1 MPDALTFPL
10 EAFRDRPAILAAALV
25 AIQIG
30 AIWAVFRAIRESR
43 TPQGAV
49 GWVVFLLAAPYVALP
64 VFLFLG
70 RRRLNGYPAAKRAIR
85 PGIAALAVPP
95 PPPAEA
101 PAGSRPERLRLAQGF
116 ARLAGV
122 PMTEGNGAVLLA
134 DGDSTFAA
142 IFAAIEGARAY
153 VLVQTYI
160 LRDDD
165 LGRALQRRLAAKAR
179 EGCRVRV
186 LYDGIG
192 SHALPRRALRALR
205 EAGVEIE
212 DFHSI
217 RKARSRFQI
226 NFRNHRK
233 LVLVDGRVGF
243 LGGHNFGDEYAGRD
257 PRMGRWRDTHLR
269 ITGPMVAQLQAVFAE
284 DWAWAT
290 ERTLDLDWRP
300 PREDEGCAGLVLA
313 PGPAD
318 VLETGSLYFC
328 NAIGLARER
337 VWIASP
343 YFVPDTDVLSAL
355 TLAAQRGVD
364 VRILMAGKA
373 DHRIVWLAAFA
384 YFDRM
389 LDAGVKIYRYR
400 EGFMHQKVLVVDD
413 GLGSVGTMNLDNRS
427 CRLNFE
433 VTALLFDR
441 AFAARL
447 AAMLEAD
454 FAQSDLVR
462 TRLDEI
468 RSPFIRHGA
477 RIARLMAPLL

>member
-1 MPDALTFPL
+1 MPDALLFPL
-10 EAFRDRPAILAAALV
+10 DAFRDRPFVLAAALV

-85 PGIAALAVPP
+85 PAIAALAAPAPP
-95 PPPAEA
+95 LAEA
-101 PAGSRPERLRLAQGF
+101 VPCPEGFRLAQGF

-122 PMTEGNGAVLLA
+122 PVTQGNGVELLV

-142 IFAAIEGARAY
+142 IFAAIEAARAY

-160 LRDDD
+160 LRDDE
-165 LGRALQRRLAAKAR
+165 LGRALQRRLALKAR

-205 EAGVEIE
+205 EAGVAIE

-233 LVLVDGRVGF
+233 LVVVDGGVGF

-269 ITGPMVAQLQAVFAE
+269 VTGPMVAQLQAVFAE

-290 ERTLDLDWRP
+290 EATLDLDWQP
-300 PREDEGCAGLVLA
+300 PREDGGCAGLILS

-318 VLETGSLYFC
+318 LLETGSLYFC

-373 DHRIVWLAAFA
+373 DHRVVWLAAFA
-384 YFDRM
+384 HFDRM

-400 EGFMHQKVLVVDD
+400 EGFMHQKVLVVDE
-413 GLGSVGTMNLDNRS
+413 GLGSVGTLNLDNRS

-433 VTALLFDR
+433 VTALIFDR
-441 AFAARL
+441 TFAARL

-462 TRLDEI
+462 TRLDDI